1 MESKSPTFIS
11 DEKVDLRKTRDF
23 KNKPNK
29 NNKTFKYKVYWTT
42 QINQEETKEV
52 SKNFK
57 NVKDIE
63 NVFDIKKSSVYIL
76 LSGKSMRKYKGF
88 RIEKIN
94 IPARETIYFE

>member
-1 MESKSPTFIS
+1 MENLPKT
-11 DEKVDLRKTRDF
+11 KQDLRKIRDF

-29 NNKTFKYKVYWTT
+29 NNKTYKYCVYWKTHDH
-42 QINQEETKEV
+42 NQEEIEV

-63 NVFDIKKSSVYIL
+63 KVFDIKKSSVYIL
-76 LSGKSMRKYKGF
+76 LKGKKMRKYEGF

-94 IPARETIYFE
+94 KPATETIYFE